1 MEMYE
6 LKTID
11 KNYIT
16 KLNEY
21 EVKALENYEKIW
33 LEVKEGEFKRTS
45 DIVSFKPFKPS
56 KDINE
61 ENMFNIDTK
70 FSFSEMILDTVI
82 FDENA
87 LEDINAKELTDL
99 IAYNNF
105 SYIYY
110 YDNDTNITL
119 EMVKDIYEKN
129 NNSLFDI
136 TYIMN
141 DGEEKA
147 QINLTTK
154 QLIQT
159 LYDIK
164 DITRIGYTNIF
175 SVTYRKVLTEKL
187 S

>member
-11 KNYIT
+11 KSYIT
-16 KLNEY
+16 KLNQY

-33 LEVKEGEFKRTS
+33 LEVKKGEFKRTS
-45 DIVSFKPFKPS
+45 DIVSFKPFKG
-56 KDINE
+56 INE
-61 ENMFNIDTK
+61 ENMFNVDTK
-70 FSFSEMILDTVI
+70 FYFSEMNIDTVI
-82 FDENA
+82 FNENA
-87 LEDINAKELTDL
+87 LEGIDARELSNL
-99 IAYNNF
+99 IIDNNF
-105 SYIYY
+105 DYIYY
-110 YDNDTNITL
+110 YDDYTNITL
-119 EMVKDIYEKN
+119 EMVKDLYEEN

-141 DGEEKA
+141 DGKEKSK
-147 QINLTTK
+147 INLTTK

-164 DITRIGYTNIF
+164 NTTKIGYTNIF
-175 SVTYRKVLTEKL
+175 SVTYRKVLKEKL

>member
-11 KNYIT
+11 KSYIT
-16 KLNEY
+16 KLNKH

-33 LEVKEGEFKRTS
+33 LEVKKGEFKRTS
-45 DIVSFKPFKPS
+45 DIVSFKPFKG
-56 KDINE
+56 INE

-70 FSFSEMILDTVI
+70 FSFSEMNEDTVI
-82 FDENA
+82 FNENA
-87 LEDINAKELTDL
+87 LEGIDARELSNL
-99 IAYNNF
+99 IIDNNF
-105 SYIYY
+105 DYIYY
-110 YDNDTNITL
+110 YDDDTNITL
-119 EMVKDIYEKN
+119 EMVKELYEEN

-136 TYIMN
+136 TYIMQ
-141 DGEEKA
+141 DGKEKA
-147 QINLTTK
+147 KINLTTK

-164 DITRIGYTNIF
+164 DTTWSGYINIF
-175 SVTYRKVLTEKL
+175 SVTDRKVLKEKI

>member
-11 KNYIT
+11 KSYIT
-16 KLNEY
+16 KLNQY

-33 LEVKEGEFKRTS
+33 LEVKKGEFKRTS
-45 DIVSFKPFKPS
+45 DIVSFKPFKC
-56 KDINE
+56 INE

-70 FSFSEMILDTVI
+70 FSFSEMNIDTVI
-82 FDENA
+82 FNENA
-87 LEDINAKELTDL
+87 LEGIDARELSNL
-99 IAYNNF
+99 IIDNNF
-105 SYIYY
+105 DYIYY
-110 YDNDTNITL
+110 YDDYTNITL
-119 EMVKDIYEKN
+119 EMVKELYEEN

-141 DGEEKA
+141 DGKEKA
-147 QINLTTK
+147 KINLTTK

-164 DITRIGYTNIF
+164 NTTKIGYTNIF
-175 SVTYRKVLTEKL
+175 SVTYRKVLKEKL

>member
-1 MEMYE
+1 MKMYE

-11 KNYIT
+11 KSYIT
-16 KLNEY
+16 GLNEY
-21 EVKALENYEKIW
+21 EIKALENYEKIW
-33 LEVKEGEFKRTS
+33 LEVKKGEFKRTS
-45 DIVSFKPFKPS
+45 DIVSFKPFKG
-56 KDINE
+56 INE

-70 FSFSEMILDTVI
+70 FFFSEMNIDTVI
-82 FDENA
+82 FNENA
-87 LEDINAKELTDL
+87 LEGIDARELSNL
-99 IAYNNF
+99 IIDNNF
-105 SYIYY
+105 DYIYY
-110 YDNDTNITL
+110 YDDYTNITL
-119 EMVKDIYEKN
+119 EMVKELYEKN

-141 DGEEKA
+141 DGKEKA

-164 DITRIGYTNIF
+164 STTRIGYTNIF
-175 SVTYRKVLTEKL
+175 SVTYRKVLKEKL

>member
-1 MEMYE
+1 MKMYE

-11 KNYIT
+11 KSYIT
-16 KLNEY
+16 GLNEY
-21 EVKALENYEKIW
+21 EIKALENYEKIW
-33 LEVKEGEFKRTS
+33 LEVKKGEFKRTS
-45 DIVSFKPFKPS
+45 DIVSFKPFKG
-56 KDINE
+56 INE

-70 FSFSEMILDTVI
+70 FSFSEMNIDTVI
-82 FDENA
+82 FNENA
-87 LEDINAKELTDL
+87 LEGIDARELTDL

-105 SYIYY
+105 NYIYY
-110 YDNDTNITL
+110 YDDYTNITL
-119 EMVKDIYEKN
+119 EMVKELYEEN

-141 DGEEKA
+141 DGKEKA

-164 DITRIGYTNIF
+164 STTRIGYTNIF
-175 SVTYRKVLTEKL
+175 SVTYRKVLKEKL

>member
-1 MEMYE
+1 MKMYE
-6 LKTID
+6 LKTIE
-11 KNYIT
+11 KSYIT
-16 KLNEY
+16 KLNQY

-45 DIVSFKPFKPS
+45 DIVSFKPFKGVN
-56 KDINE
+56 K

-70 FSFSEMILDTVI
+70 FSFSEMSVDTVI

-87 LEDINAKELTDL
+87 LEGIDARELSDL

-105 SYIYY
+105 DYIYY
-110 YDNDTNITL
+110 YDDDTNITL
-119 EMVKDIYEKN
+119 EMVKELYEKN

-141 DGEEKA
+141 DGKEKA
-147 QINLTTK
+147 KINLTTEK
-154 QLIQT
+154 LIQT

-164 DITRIGYTNIF
+164 NTTRIGYTNIF
-175 SVTYRKVLTEKL
+175 SVTYRKVLKEKL

>member
-11 KNYIT
+11 KSYIT

-21 EVKALENYEKIW
+21 EIRALENYEKIW
-33 LEVKEGEFKRTS
+33 LEVKKGEFKRTS
-45 DIVSFKPFKPS
+45 DIVSFKPFKG
-56 KDINE
+56 INE

-70 FSFSEMILDTVI
+70 FSFSEMNIDTVI
-82 FDENA
+82 FNENA
-87 LEDINAKELTDL
+87 LEGIDARELSDL

-105 SYIYY
+105 NYIYY
-110 YDNDTNITL
+110 YDDDTNITL

-141 DGEEKA
+141 NGEEKA

-164 DITRIGYTNIF
+164 DTTRSGYTNIF
-175 SVTYRKVLTEKL
+175 SVTDRKVLKENL

>member
-11 KNYIT
+11 KSYIT
-16 KLNEY
+16 KLNQY

-33 LEVKEGEFKRTS
+33 LEVKKGEFKRTS
-45 DIVSFKPFKPS
+45 DIVSFKPFKG
-56 KDINE
+56 INE

-70 FSFSEMILDTVI
+70 FYFSEMNIDTVI
-82 FDENA
+82 FNENA
-87 LEDINAKELTDL
+87 LEGIDARELSDL
-99 IAYNNF
+99 IADNNF
-105 SYIYY
+105 DYIYY
-110 YDNDTNITL
+110 YDDDTNITL

-129 NNSLFDI
+129 NNALFDI

-141 DGEEKA
+141 NGEEQA

-164 DITRIGYTNIF
+164 NTTRSGYTNIF
-175 SVTYRKVLTEKL
+175 NVEDRKVLKEKL

>member
-1 MEMYE
+1 MKMYE

-11 KNYIT
+11 KSYIT
-16 KLNEY
+16 GLNEC
-21 EVKALENYEKIW
+21 EIKALENYEKIW
-33 LEVKEGEFKRTS
+33 LEVKKGEFKRAS
-45 DIVSFKPFKPS
+45 DIVSFKPFKG
-56 KDINE
+56 IYE

-70 FSFSEMILDTVI
+70 FSFSEMNIDTVI
-82 FDENA
+82 FNENA
-87 LEDINAKELTDL
+87 LEDIDARELSDL

-105 SYIYY
+105 NYVYY
-110 YDNDTNITL
+110 YDDDTNITL

-164 DITRIGYTNIF
+164 STTRIGYTNIF
-175 SVTYRKVLTEKL
+175 SVTDRKVLKEKL

>member
-11 KNYIT
+11 KSYIT
-16 KLNEY
+16 GLNEY
-21 EVKALENYEKIW
+21 EIKALENYEKIW
-33 LEVKEGEFKRTS
+33 LEVKKGEFKRTS
-45 DIVSFKPFKPS
+45 DIVSFKPFKG
-56 KDINE
+56 INE

-70 FSFSEMILDTVI
+70 FSFSEMNVDTVI

-87 LEDINAKELTDL
+87 LDDINAKELSDL

-105 SYIYY
+105 DYIYY
-110 YDNDTNITL
+110 YDDDTNITL

-129 NNSLFDI
+129 NNALFDI

-141 DGEEKA
+141 NGEEQA

-164 DITRIGYTNIF
+164 NTTKIGYTNIF
-175 SVTYRKVLTEKL
+175 SVTYRKVLKEKI